1 MTGNMVLSGTTSYIS
16 NTHFGKQSTQSQGKT
31 NEVSFADKMYAVSS
45 TTSRTQNVKTSAVD
59 DFINR
64 HPNDRYQV
72 EKLVNAGNKVLSQY
86 GRDDVDSM
94 SMDEYKEY
102 IYGVLDKIPF
112 DASQQRDTQFI
123 DITEDGWEQMKNDPK
138 YEAWVVGYF
147 KVDRSVK
154 MPFANYPGVEPRIHT
169 EHFGA
174 SIDEHI
180 GQSYP
185 QSSATGKEKDS
196 EDWWKKRQERHEQ
209 YLEEAQEQAD
219 KKAMLKKRGT
229 HIAVQHFSIKGASS
243 INGKMQQMEAQDMS
257 AAASFFAMIAQGG
270 NGSSGSAAK

>member
-1 MTGNMVLSGTTSYIS
+1 MADSMALAGSSTYMRTSYY
-16 NTHFGKQSTQSQGKT
+16 TKLVTQKGSSAD
-31 NEVSFADKMYAVSS
+31 NINFADKMYAVSS
-45 TTSRTQNVKTSAVD
+45 TPSRNQNVKTSAVD

-64 HPNDRYQV
+64 HPNDRYEV

-86 GRDDVDSM
+86 GRDDVESM

-112 DASQQRDTQFI
+112 DESQMRDTQFI

-174 SIDEHI
+174 SIDEHL

-196 EDWWKKRQERHEQ
+196 EDWWKKRQQRHEQ
-209 YLEEAQEQAD
+209 YLEEAQERAE
-219 KKAMLKKRGT
+219 KKAMLQKHRP
-229 HIAVQHFSIKGASS
+229 HIAVQHFSIKGTTS
-243 INGKMQQMEAQDMS
+243 INSKMQQMDAEDMS
-257 AAASFFAMIAQGG
+257 AAAGFFAMIAQGG
-270 NGSSGSAAK
+270 NESSGAASK

>member
-1 MTGNMVLSGTTSYIS
+1 MGLGVSTDSFNKYGVQNVKSQIRQKTGDVDSIN
-16 NTHFGKQSTQSQGKT
+16 
-31 NEVSFADKMYAVSS
+31 FADKMYAVGSKL
-45 TTSRTQNVKTSAVD
+45 SRNQNVKTSTVD
-59 DFINR
+59 DYINR

-86 GRDDVDSM
+86 GRDDIESM
-94 SMDEYKEY
+94 SVDEYKEY
-102 IYGVLDKIPF
+102 IYDILDKIPF
-112 DASQQRDTQFI
+112 DESQMRDTQFI

-174 SIDEHI
+174 SIDEHL

-185 QSSATGKEKDS
+185 QSSATGKGKDS

-209 YLEEAQEQAD
+209 YLEEAQERVK
-219 KKAMLKKRGT
+219 KKAMMQKNRS
-229 HIAVQHFSIKGASS
+229 HIAVQHFSIKGSTS
-243 INGKMQQMEAQDMS
+243 INRKMQQMDAEDMS
-257 AAASFFAMIAQGG
+257 TAASFFAMIAQGG
-270 NGSSGSAAK
+270 NGSSGADSK

>member
-1 MTGNMVLSGTTSYIS
+1 MTGNMVLNGSTVYSKTSFYSSQNTGKKNTT
-16 NTHFGKQSTQSQGKT
+16 G
-31 NEVSFADKMYAVSS
+31 EVSFADKMYAVSS
-45 TTSRTQNVKTSAVD
+45 TTSRKQNVKTSAVD

-72 EKLVNAGNKVLSQY
+72 EKLVNAGNNVLSQY
-86 GRDDVDSM
+86 GRDDVNSM
-94 SMDEYKEY
+94 TMDEYKEY

-154 MPFANYPGVEPRIHT
+154 IPFANYPGVEPRIHT

-174 SIDEHI
+174 SIDEHL

-185 QSSATGKEKDS
+185 QSSATGNEKDS

-209 YLEEAQEQAD
+209 NLEEAQEQAD
-219 KKAMLKKRGT
+219 KKEMLKKHKS

-243 INGKMQQMEAQDMS
+243 INGKIQQMDAEDMS

-270 NGSSGSAAK
+270 GGSGGTAQ

>member
-1 MTGNMVLSGTTSYIS
+1 MTGNMVLNGSTVYSKTSFYSSQNTGKKNTT
-16 NTHFGKQSTQSQGKT
+16 G
-31 NEVSFADKMYAVSS
+31 EVSFADKMYAVSS
-45 TTSRTQNVKTSAVD
+45 TTSRKQNVKTSAVD

-72 EKLVNAGNKVLSQY
+72 EKLVNAGNNVLSQY
-86 GRDDVDSM
+86 GRDDVNSM
-94 SMDEYKEY
+94 TMDEYKEY

-154 MPFANYPGVEPRIHT
+154 IPFANYPGVEPRIHT

-174 SIDEHI
+174 SIDEHL

-185 QSSATGKEKDS
+185 QSSATGNEKDS

-209 YLEEAQEQAD
+209 NLEEAQEQAD
-219 KKAMLKKRGT
+219 KKEMLKKHKS

-243 INGKMQQMEAQDMS
+243 INGKIQQMDAEDMS
-257 AAASFFAMIAQGG
+257 AAASFFAIIAQGG
-270 NGSSGSAAK
+270 GGSGGTAQ